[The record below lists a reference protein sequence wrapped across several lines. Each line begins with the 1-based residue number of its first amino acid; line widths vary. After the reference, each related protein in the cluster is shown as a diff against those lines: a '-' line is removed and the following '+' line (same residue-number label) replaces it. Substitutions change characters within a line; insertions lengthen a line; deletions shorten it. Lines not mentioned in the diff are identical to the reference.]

1 MAGARAAELRGGS
14 HFLWFAVGILALFF
28 AKALLVPLAFALTLT
43 FLLAPGVERLE
54 RWRVPRLV
62 AVMIV
67 GGVTFVGL
75 CGAGYVVTRQ
85 LMEVARTLPSY
96 RANIHARM
104 VALHSPA
111 EQSVEQALGAMKGI
125 GEEFSLGTGGESA
138 AGTGATAK
146 NSEAMPVRVVDPATG
161 LETAMRLAREVLE
174 PVGTLLVVVVF
185 AIYMLMKREELRHRL
200 LLLAGMGHLNVMT
213 QALGEAA
220 ERISDYLVMQFAVN
234 ACYGALFG
242 AGLYVIGVPYAT
254 LWGVLAGVLRIVP
267 YVGTL
272 TGVVLPLVVSVAIS
286 TSWWP
291 PVLVVVL
298 FVVLELS
305 VTNFVEP
312 WLFSTRTGI
321 SSLALLVSAI
331 FWALLWGWPGLVLS
345 TPLTVCMVVLGT
357 YIPQMSFLQTLLGAH
372 AELSP
377 EAHFYERLLAMD
389 QREGRAIAERF
400 LKEHSLVALYDEVLI
415 PALSLAEQD
424 RHRGGLDEVRFNFVF
439 LCISELVA
447 ELAEYRAEGEG
458 ILEGRGEF
466 AVVCLS
472 ARDQADEL
480 STTMLAQLMERAGH
494 PTLVLSTASLSDEV
508 LGGLAAAPETVVF
521 ISALPPFA
529 FSQARAACQR
539 VRGKMPKNRIAV
551 GLWHTEDDKEQM
563 AERLGSGKP
572 DVVVGLM
579 AEALLQVTMWQKKA
593 VGSS

>member
-1 MAGARAAELRGGS
+1 M
-14 HFLWFAVGILALFF
+14 
-28 AKALLVPLAFALTLT
+28 
-43 FLLAPGVERLE
+43 
-54 RWRVPRLV
+54 
-62 AVMIV
+62 
-67 GGVTFVGL
+67 
-75 CGAGYVVTRQ
+75 
-85 LMEVARTLPSY
+85 
-96 RANIHARM
+96 
-104 VALHSPA
+104 
-111 EQSVEQALGAMKGI
+111 
-125 GEEFSLGTGGESA
+125 
-138 AGTGATAK
+138 
-146 NSEAMPVRVVDPATG
+146 
-161 LETAMRLAREVLE
+161 
-174 PVGTLLVVVVF
+174 
-185 AIYMLMKREELRHRL
+185 
-200 LLLAGMGHLNVMT
+200 
-213 QALGEAA
+213 
-220 ERISDYLVMQFAVN
+220 
-234 ACYGALFG
+234 
-242 AGLYVIGVPYAT
+242 
-254 LWGVLAGVLRIVP
+254 
-267 YVGTL
+267 
-272 TGVVLPLVVSVAIS
+272 
-286 TSWWP
+286 
-291 PVLVVVL
+291 L

-539 VRGKMPKNRIAV
+539 VRGQMPKNRIAV